1 MEGQEPPVRPQRSFL
16 AALLQQSP
24 LDLPILGRT
33 LWHAAVVGLAAGV
46 CGVIFFGA
54 LEYVQLYVLETLT
67 GYQPLRAHGET
78 FVHAAPGSDF
88 RPWLVAL
95 LPAAGAL
102 LGGILTARLAPEAQG
117 GGGDALIHA
126 FHREGS
132 SIRPRVIWVKGLAS
146 ILTLGT
152 GGSGGREGPTMQIGG
167 ALGSAVASLLRVGPR
182 ERRIL
187 LVAGVAAG
195 MSAVFRT
202 PLGAA
207 LLAVEILYR
216 DDFESDALIPALLA
230 SVLAYSVCISVF
242 GETTLYATADRYPF
256 RPAHLPLYGLL
267 ALLVALLAAGFVG
280 LLRAVQRLTVR
291 LPVPL
296 WARPGLGGL
305 ALGLFAAPAIYFV
318 GHHVGVP
325 GQGLGLLGGGYGAG
339 QIAITGSPLLSA
351 GWAGVELLLLLCV
364 GKMIASALTIGSG
377 GSAGDFAPSLVIG
390 GLFGGAFGRV
400 AQIVTGDPTLDPG
413 AFALVGMGT
422 FYGGIAHVPLSSTI
436 MVCELAGSYDL
447 LVPLMLAEGI
457 AFVALRKVSLYP
469 AQVPSKRESPVHREA
484 MVLDVLKTV
493 KVRDVIVQ
501 GRPFVRFD
509 QRTPS
514 SEMIQVASDAT
525 WQDVFPVLGE
535 SGSLV
540 GMVTS
545 DNLRILAS
553 EIAGQPLTIAADV
566 MQPPVTVRSDADL
579 RDASQVLVEHGLRE
593 APVLDAEGRIIGFLD
608 EADVAK
614 AYLSRTSGASAGG

>member
-1 MEGQEPPVRPQRSFL
+1 VHLGIRGDDAVRDRGSL
-16 AALLQQSP
+16 S
-24 LDLPILGRT
+24 LP
-33 LWHAAVVGLAAGV
+33 
-46 CGVIFFGA
+46 
-54 LEYVQLYVLETLT
+54 
-67 GYQPLRAHGET
+67 
-78 FVHAAPGSDF
+78 
-88 RPWLVAL
+88 
-95 LPAAGAL
+95 
-102 LGGILTARLAPEAQG
+102 
-117 GGGDALIHA
+117 
-126 FHREGS
+126 
-132 SIRPRVIWVKGLAS
+132 
-146 ILTLGT
+146 
-152 GGSGGREGPTMQIGG
+152 
-167 ALGSAVASLLRVGPR
+167 
-182 ERRIL
+182 
-187 LVAGVAAG
+187 
-195 MSAVFRT
+195 
-202 PLGAA
+202 
-207 LLAVEILYR
+207 
-216 DDFESDALIPALLA
+216 
-230 SVLAYSVCISVF
+230 
-242 GETTLYATADRYPF
+242 
-256 RPAHLPLYGLL
+256 

-579 RDASQVLVEHGLRE
+579 RDASQILVKHGLRE